1 MLDSGRSEI
10 QTSAD
15 IVAEE
20 FGALGTYE
28 PAAGGS
34 VELPVVMTYASEFMV
49 DEFASEQRDTAHV
62 RMADV
67 PTPAQGDTLTVD
79 GESWTVDSYIRSGA
93 MWALTLLGQ

>member
-1 MLDSGRSEI
+1 MLESGRSEI

-20 FGALGTYE
+20 FGSLGTYE
-28 PAAGGS
+28 PLSGGS
-34 VELPVVMTYASEFMV
+34 LDIPVVMFYGSEFMT

-67 PTPAQGDTLTVD
+67 PTPAQGDTLIVD
-79 GESWTVDSYIRSGA
+79 GETWSVDSYVRSGA